1 MSQSFT
7 AYPDYR
13 RPAHPWIKQVPFHWD
28 ERRAKVF
35 FREIDDR
42 SVTGKEELLSVSH
55 LTGVTPRS
63 QKNVTMFKAESYV
76 GHKRSE
82 PGDIV
87 INTMWAWMAALGVS
101 RHLGLVSPA
110 YGVYRTHTPEIYNPF
125 FVDYL
130 VRSEAYVAEYNC
142 RSTGIQSSRLRLYP
156 AQFLDIPFIRPPREE
171 QDQIVVYLRAQDA
184 KIARFIRDKRRL
196 IELLNEQ
203 KQTLIHRAVT
213 RGLDPYVRLKSSG
226 MEWLGEVP
234 EHWSV
239 IPLKAAAVVAFSG
252 VDKLTEEGES
262 PVLLCNY
269 TDVYRNDQI
278 MSNLMFMKAT
288 ATPHEIA
295 RFTLRKGDVLM
306 TKDSETP
313 DDIGVPAWV
322 SEELHG
328 VVCGYHLALL
338 RPRPAVAVGAF
349 LYRALCSPH
358 VASQFHVAAAGVTRF
373 GLAKRDIQTA
383 VLAVPPVAEQ
393 VNIVKWLERETV
405 ELDKVISGAKAEID
419 LMREYRDRLIADV
432 VTGQIDV
439 RSWVPG
445 PDDQI
450 DDSEVTL
457 EIEAEEAMD
466 EQGDNNDDDGHE

>member
-110 YGVYRTHTPEIYNPF
+110 YGVYRTLAPEIYNPF

-171 QDQIVVYLRAQDA
+171 QDQIVAYLRAQDA
-184 KIARFIRDKRRL
+184 QITRFIRDKRRL

-203 KQTLIHRAVT
+203 KQALIHRAVT
-213 RGLDPYVRLKSSG
+213 RGLDRHVCLRPSG
-226 MEWLGEVP
+226 LEWLGEVP
-234 EHWSV
+234 DHWAKVHLGSDV
-239 IPLKAAAVVAFSG
+239 QLINGFPFDAQRFSPERGHQLIRIRDLYSTNTTVRFDGDEVADAVVDTGDLLIGMDGDFNAALWQGGRALLNQRVCCIRSKR
-252 VDKLTEEGES
+252 KLQTEYL
-262 PVLLCNY
+262 VLLLPFALKY
-269 TDVYRNDQI
+269 INDSTLSTTVKHLSSIDINRLRFPAPSGNEQ
-278 MSNLMFMKAT
+278 MR
-288 ATPHEIA
+288 IA
-295 RFTLRKGDVLM
+295 R
-306 TKDSETP
+306 
-313 DDIGVPAWV
+313 
-322 SEELHG
+322 
-328 VVCGYHLALL
+328 
-338 RPRPAVAVGAF
+338 AVAEE
-349 LYRALCSPH
+349 
-358 VASQFHVAAAGVTRF
+358 VAPLDATITH
-373 GLAKRDIQTA
+373 
-383 VLAVPPVAEQ
+383 
-393 VNIVKWLERETV
+393 ERESI
-405 ELDKVISGAKAEID
+405 K

-439 RSWVPG
+439 RSWAPG
-445 PDDQI
+445 PDDLI

-457 EIEAEEAMD
+457 EIEAEEAMH
-466 EQGDNNDDDGHE
+466 EQGENDDDDGHE

>member
-1 MSQSFT
+1 MILGLPPYAAIRESGLPWVPHIPSHWGVRRNGGLFSQRVETGF
-7 AYPDYR
+7 PDLPILEVSLR
-13 RPAHPWIKQVPFHWD
+13 TGVRVRDMENIKRKQVMGLR
-28 ERRAKVF
+28 EKYKRAAK
-35 FREIDDR
+35 
-42 SVTGKEELLSVSH
+42 
-55 LTGVTPRS
+55 
-63 QKNVTMFKAESYV
+63 
-76 GHKRSE
+76 
-82 PGDIV
+82 GDIAY
-87 INTMWAWMAALGVS
+87 NMMRMWQGALGTAPVD
-101 RHLGLVSPA
+101 GLISPA
-110 YGVYRTHTPEIYNPF
+110 YVVARPFAGINSAYYSYLYRI
-125 FVDYL
+125 DAYL
-130 VRSEAYVAEYNC
+130 REVNKFSRGIVADRN
-142 RSTGIQSSRLRLYP
+142 RLYWVGFKQMP
-156 AQFLDIPFIRPPREE
+156 ALLPPREE
-171 QDQIVVYLRAQDA
+171 QDQIVAYLRAQDVQ
-184 KIARFIRDKRRL
+184 IARFIRDKRRL

-213 RGLDPYVRLKSSG
+213 RGLDPHVRLKSSG

-278 MSNLMFMKAT
+278 TSNLMFMKAT

-338 RPRPAVAVGAF
+338 RPRPAIAVGAF